1 MKKMEIEHKIYSV
14 MSMNEFVKNQ
24 DILNP
29 KSVAIE
35 LNEGKTVLP
44 IKNKNIDSGP
54 GVYYEGPN
62 TGFIDIEKPSED
74 DEHNYSAEKVID
86 LSNPKNIG
94 EVISKS
100 NMIKDLQ
107 SDLMVSPTDSNV
119 FHLNISQ
126 NDTPEMAA
134 LKKAINAKQINK
146 KVYEDRFPQF
156 QNDMRLLR
164 GNSITLAKMIS
175 ICDGFDIACEIT
187 LRDRD
192 KAVNPMNTEITIDL
206 TENRPAKN

>member
-1 MKKMEIEHKIYSV
+1 MKKMEIEHKLYSV
-14 MSMNEFVKNQ
+14 MTMDEFVRDK

-35 LNEGKTVLP
+35 VNNGKTILP
-44 IKNKNIDSGP
+44 IKSSSMDTGP
-54 GVYYEGPN
+54 GVYYDESGISN
-62 TGFIDIEKPSED
+62 IIKPTKENES
-74 DEHNYSAEKVID
+74 NYSSDKVID
-86 LSNPKNIG
+86 LSNPKDIG
-94 EVISKS
+94 EVITKS

-107 SDLMVSPTDSNV
+107 SDLMVSPTDSNI

-134 LKKAINAKQINK
+134 IKKAINAKQVNK
-146 KVYEDRFPQF
+146 KVYEERFPQF

-175 ICDGFDIACEIT
+175 ICNGFDIACEIT
-187 LRDRD
+187 LRDKD
-192 KAVNPMNTEITIDL
+192 KAANPMNTEITIDL
-206 TENRPAKN
+206 TENRPSKE